1 MGCLIDLM
9 VGMATTTFP
18 GAGKRS
24 RHNLLRAWSQSALTL
39 LLITLGILVSF
50 PFVWMVRS
58 SVMLEKEAL
67 VFPPIWIPSE
77 FTLASYIGA
86 LTIQPF
92 ARYILNSLF
101 VSTTIMLGQVLTA
114 SMGAYAFARLRFPG
128 RDKLFLVY
136 LATMM
141 IPSQVTLIPSFVL
154 VSWLGWIDTYFAFIV
169 PGLFSAYLTFLMRQF
184 LLNIP
189 KELEDAARI
198 DGAGYIR
205 TFATIILPLAQSAL
219 VTCGLLSFMGSWTS
233 FLWPLIVT
241 RSSDM
246 RTVPI
251 GLAALQQQQGYVNFP
266 QLMAGSVM
274 ALLPIIIL
282 FLSLQRYYLQ
292 GIATTGLKG

>member
-1 MGCLIDLM
+1 MLI
-9 VGMATTTFP
+9 A
-18 GAGKRS
+18 
-24 RHNLLRAWSQSALTL
+24 
-39 LLITLGILVSF
+39 LGILVSF
-50 PFVWMVRS
+50 PFVWMIRS

-86 LTIQPF
+86 LNIQPF

-101 VSTTIMLGQVLTA
+101 VSTTMMLGQLLTA

-128 RDKLFLVY
+128 RDKLFLLY

-205 TFATIILPLAQSAL
+205 TFATIIMPLAQSAL
-219 VTCGLLSFMGSWTS
+219 ITCGLLSFMGSWTS

-246 RTVPI
+246 RTIPI

-274 ALLPIIIL
+274 ALLPIIVL
-282 FLSLQRYYLQ
+282 FLSLQRYYMQ
-292 GIATTGLKG
+292 GIATSGLKG

>member
-1 MGCLIDLM
+1 MGCLIYLM

>member
-1 MGCLIDLM
+1 ML
-9 VGMATTTFP
+9 TTTVV
-18 GAGKRS
+18 GTTNRV
-24 RHNLLRAWSQSALTL
+24 RRARLQAVSQAALTIM
-39 LLITLGILVSF
+39 LIVLGVLVSF

-77 FTLASYIGA
+77 FTLASYVGA

-101 VSTTIMLGQVLTA
+101 VSTTIMLGQLLTA

-198 DGAGYIR
+198 DGAGYFR
-205 TFATIILPLAQSAL
+205 TFATIIMPLAQSAL
-219 VTCGLLSFMGSWTS
+219 ITCGLLSFMGSWTS

-274 ALLPIIIL
+274 ALLPIMIL

-292 GIATTGLKG
+292 GIATSGLKG

>member
-1 MGCLIDLM
+1 MTSASTI
-9 VGMATTTFP
+9 
-18 GAGKRS
+18 
-24 RHNLLRAWSQSALTL
+24 NRARRARLQTLSQTALTIM
-39 LLITLGILVSF
+39 LIALGVLVSF
-50 PFVWMVRS
+50 HFVWMVRS
-58 SVMLEKEAL
+58 SLMLEKEAL

-101 VSTTIMLGQVLTA
+101 VSTTMMLGQLLTA

-128 RDKLFLVY
+128 RDKLFLLY

-205 TFATIILPLAQSAL
+205 TFATIIMPLAQSAL
-219 VTCGLLSFMGSWTS
+219 ITCGLLSFMGSWTS

-292 GIATTGLKG
+292 GIATSGLKG

>member
-1 MGCLIDLM
+1 M
-9 VGMATTTFP
+9 VKTTFP

-24 RHNLLRAWSQSALTL
+24 RHNLLRAWSQAVLTI
-39 LLITLGILVSF
+39 LLIVLGLLVSF

-58 SVMLEKEAL
+58 SIMLEKEAL

-141 IPSQVTLIPSFVL
+141 IPSQVTLVPSFVL

-205 TFATIILPLAQSAL
+205 IFVTIILPLAQAAL
-219 VTCGLLSFMGSWTS
+219 ITCALLSFMGSWTS

>member
-1 MGCLIDLM
+1 M

>member
-1 MGCLIDLM
+1 MTSASTI
-9 VGMATTTFP
+9 
-18 GAGKRS
+18 
-24 RHNLLRAWSQSALTL
+24 NRARRARLQTLSQTALTIM
-39 LLITLGILVSF
+39 LIALGVLVSF

-58 SVMLEKEAL
+58 SLMLEKEAL

-101 VSTTIMLGQVLTA
+101 VSTTMMLGQLLTA

-128 RDKLFLVY
+128 RDKLFLLY

-205 TFATIILPLAQSAL
+205 TFATIIMPLAQSAL
-219 VTCGLLSFMGSWTS
+219 ITCGLLSFMGSWTS

-292 GIATTGLKG
+292 GIATSGLKGKS

>member
-1 MGCLIDLM
+1 M
-9 VGMATTTFP
+9 VKTTFP

-24 RHNLLRAWSQSALTL
+24 RHNLLRAWSQAVLTI
-39 LLITLGILVSF
+39 LLIVLGLLVSF

-58 SVMLEKEAL
+58 SIMLEKEAL

-141 IPSQVTLIPSFVL
+141 IPSQVTLVPSFVL

-205 TFATIILPLAQSAL
+205 IFATIILPLAQAAL
-219 VTCGLLSFMGSWTS
+219 ITCALLSFMGSWTS

>member
-1 MGCLIDLM
+1 M
-9 VGMATTTFP
+9 VTTTS
-18 GAGKRS
+18 ASAINRA
-24 RHNLLRAWSQSALTL
+24 RRARLRTASQTALTIM
-39 LLITLGILVSF
+39 LIALGILVSF
-50 PFVWMVRS
+50 PFVWMIRS

-86 LTIQPF
+86 LNIQPF

-101 VSTTIMLGQVLTA
+101 VSTTMMLGQLLTA

-128 RDKLFLVY
+128 RDKLFLLY

-205 TFATIILPLAQSAL
+205 TFATIIMPLAQSAL
-219 VTCGLLSFMGSWTS
+219 ITCGLLSFMGSWTS

-246 RTVPI
+246 RTIPI

-274 ALLPIIIL
+274 ALLPIIVL
-282 FLSLQRYYLQ
+282 FLSLQRYYMQ
-292 GIATTGLKG
+292 GIATSGLKG